1 MDSTELFSKTPPLKL
16 FFLAAIPGAISM
28 LASAL
33 YQTIDGVFVGQF
45 LGNTAFAALNLAMPF
60 VIINF
65 SLADLIGVGSS
76 VPISVCLGQK
86 KEERANNIF
95 TCACLMIVG
104 AGVLIGAVLFAI
116 APLLIRLMGAE
127 GEFAELAVQYLRV
140 YAVCSPVTTIIFAA
154 DNYLRICG
162 FIRGSMFLNI
172 LMSVLSAAL
181 EFLFLGVFR
190 WGIWGAAL
198 ATCSGMMICAVI
210 ALVPFF
216 RGKALLRFCR
226 PRFEGRMI
234 RQIISCGSPSFLQN
248 IAGRVT
254 SIIMN
259 AILVR
264 VGGETAVSVYG
275 VLMYVDGFI
284 QPLLYGMCDS
294 VQPAVGYNWGARQYS
309 RVRAIAKC
317 CYVASAAVSIASIF
331 VIALFPRQITGLF
344 VSGAEAD
351 VMTLYVEALRL
362 FCLTYLIRWVSFAT
376 QSFLLA
382 IEKSLPASMISVSMA
397 FVFPMVLLAVLWP
410 LGLTGIWLNLAG
422 ASLLGA
428 ILSVFLLRGQ
438 RRELH
443 QPDGAE

>member
-1 MDSTELFSKTPPLKL
+1 MV
-16 FFLAAIPGAISM
+16 SM

-33 YQTIDGVFVGQF
+33 YQTFDGILVGQF
-45 LGNTAFAALNLAMPF
+45 LGATAFAAINLAMPF

-65 SLADLIGVGSS
+65 ALSDLIGVGSA
-76 VPISVCLGQK
+76 VPISVCLGRKQ
-86 KEERANNIF
+86 EQEANNIF
-95 TCACLMIVG
+95 SCSILMIIG
-104 AGVLIGAVLFAI
+104 TGVIMGAVLFAA
-116 APLLIRLMGAE
+116 APFLIGLMGAE
-127 GEFAELAVQYLRV
+127 GEFARLAVQYLRV
-140 YAVCSPVTTIIFAA
+140 YALCSPFTTIVYAL
-154 DNYLRICG
+154 DNYLRISG
-162 FIRGSMFLNI
+162 FIRGSMGLNI
-172 LMSVLSAAL
+172 LMSALSVGL
-181 EFLFLGVFR
+181 GFLFLGVFR
-190 WGIWGAAL
+190 WGIWASAL
-198 ATCSGMMICAVI
+198 ASSGSMFLC
-210 ALVPFF
+210 ALVGLILFL
-216 RGKALLRFCR
+216 RGKAQLRFCK
-226 PRFEGRMI
+226 PRFTGQMV

-438 RRELH
+438 RRELQ
-443 QPDGAE
+443 QPDDAE